1 MRWEGGMFTGVEL
14 FTTWRVRLARFAM
27 THRPIRM
34 RRGGS
39 FHLSEESMVIF
50 ERDAGVP

>member
-1 MRWEGGMFTGVEL
+1 MGWEGGMFTEEL

-39 FHLSEESMVIF
+39 LHLSE
-50 ERDAGVP
+50 